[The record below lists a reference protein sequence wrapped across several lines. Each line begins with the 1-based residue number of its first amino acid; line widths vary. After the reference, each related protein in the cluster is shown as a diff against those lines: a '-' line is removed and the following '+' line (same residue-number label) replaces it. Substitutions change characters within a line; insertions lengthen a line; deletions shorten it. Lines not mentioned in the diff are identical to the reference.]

1 MQDMNVTMWIHLFW
15 GEHVFDFWIKIHFV
29 CPIKTIV
36 QKHAEGKQILI
47 ERMTADP
54 HDFVSR
60 SRSLLKCQVLRK
72 KQKITKKLI
81 VHFTNN
87 YKEMASNNELNM

>member
-47 ERMTADP
+47 ERMTADL

-72 KQKITKKLI
+72 KKI
-81 VHFTNN
+81 H
-87 YKEMASNNELNM
+87 